1 MAIRWTFLSPPLID
15 DTSPVAVLL
24 CNHLSYICPGNNEL
38 CPHRPACLLLF
49 EIMTSLGKHRI
60 GIHKVGGG
68 GGKESKRLGARA
80 MWWCGCVCVCVCV
93 YVRGQPCLLC
103 PSQCCIGRPRVT
115 SQVNAS
121 SAARRSASFADRWSP
136 PQPPPHPPTHHPP
149 PLLLSRR

>member
-49 EIMTSLGKHRI
+49 EIMTSLGKHWI
-60 GIHKVGGG
+60 GIHKVGEGLGKSQCASELGPCGG
-68 GGKESKRLGARA
+68 AY
-80 MWWCGCVCVCVCV
+80 VCVCV

-121 SAARRSASFADRWSP
+121 SAARRSASFSDRWSP
-136 PQPPPHPPTHHPP
+136 PQPPPPPATHHPAP
-149 PLLLSRR
+149 IAAF